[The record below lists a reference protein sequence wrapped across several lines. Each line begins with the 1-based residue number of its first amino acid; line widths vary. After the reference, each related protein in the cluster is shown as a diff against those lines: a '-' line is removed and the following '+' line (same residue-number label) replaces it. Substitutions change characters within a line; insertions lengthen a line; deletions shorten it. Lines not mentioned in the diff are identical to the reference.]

1 MNKDKIKDLLTQT
14 FVSEAKVPG
23 LDIVNKIKK
32 ETDKFNKK
40 DLKDSATKLSN
51 YGKKSNEKVEEPVK
65 FNYNNKE
72 EEYHQEMEIMNGQ
85 EMIQYDRTPNDK
97 FKKRA
102 EDAIAGATYM
112 GNNPEWA
119 NVVPKQQGFTGPDF
133 GKNLVKAIKSSEKK
147 RSKQTPTSKM
157 FGNDWEVVDDQG
169 HKSYAFENENKGNLL
184 ESELGEG
191 YTHFAILKSDN
202 KIVDGWDYS
211 NLYDEDSRS
220 YDNQSI
226 KEYSKM
232 DLTDNYP
239 ENKLSDFKI
248 INRKTLEK
256 MGINPSDT
264 NNWYKF
270 NNNENLNENNKMK
283 RLTFKKP
290 FNGIDN
296 ALKLIPESYKVDN
309 KTFEITDGNESYRVR
324 WEGSL
329 NEGKGIVLMASNK
342 TMVNEDM
349 QKMFHLMGY
358 KSEQTLGNLK
368 GSERLNE
375 DKKFSDIW
383 SKTKTILTESEEDE
397 ETIDEELKGKQEE
410 IDANKDGKIS
420 GDDFEILNNKK
431 EVDEDMSKDAERL
444 DTLLNKNSAL
454 TNAMSKINTKQELID
469 TMKMLY
475 TDVLK
480 NNPALASSETSLMQA
495 LKDVSKE
502 IKNNTQP
509 QSAPVTET
517 DDMHEEEDRFDEIFK
532 GLDEE

>member
-23 LDIVNKIKK
+23 LDIVNKAKK

-51 YGKKSNEKVEEPVK
+51 YDKKSTEKVEEPVK
-65 FNYNNKE
+65 FNYNNKD

-85 EMIQYDRTPNDK
+85 EMIQYDRTPNEK

-102 EDAIAGATYM
+102 EDAIAGASYM

-157 FGNDWEVVDDQG
+157 FGNDWEVVEDQG
-169 HKSYAFENENKGNLL
+169 HKPYAFESVQNNKEN
-184 ESELGEG
+184 
-191 YTHFAILKSDN
+191 IN
-202 KIVDGWDYS
+202 K
-211 NLYDEDSRS
+211 
-220 YDNQSI
+220 
-226 KEYSKM
+226 
-232 DLTDNYP
+232 T
-239 ENKLSDFKI
+239 
-248 INRKTLEK
+248 
-256 MGINPSDT
+256 
-264 NNWYKF
+264 
-270 NNNENLNENNKMK
+270 KMK

-290 FNGIDN
+290 FNGVDN

-309 KTFEITDGNESYRVR
+309 KTFEITDGNESYKVR

-329 NEGKGIVLMASNK
+329 NEGKGVVLMASNK

-383 SKTKTILTESEEDE
+383 SKTKVMLTESEEDMMD
-397 ETIDEELKGKQEE
+397 DELVGNQKE

-444 DTLLNKNSAL
+444 DTLLNKNSGL

-469 TMKMLY
+469 TMKMVY

-480 NNPALASSETSLMQA
+480 NNPALASSETSLIQA

-509 QSAPVTET
+509 QSAPLGET